1 LLLVILCDVTK
12 CLNSLAQ
19 SDAMHEIL
27 ITVIIYVDIL
37 MYKTYAEMV
46 MTYRNRCKEIA
57 IVVVGS

>member
-1 LLLVILCDVTK
+1 
-12 CLNSLAQ
+12 
-19 SDAMHEIL
+19 MHEIL